1 MTVLYCKTCNRIYY
15 KRFRKFICNKCGSE
29 CRLLPIS
36 FVDFT
41 NMNEEERKEYIINLY
56 RK

>member
-1 MTVLYCKTCNRIYY
+1 MTVLYCKTCNKIYY
-15 KRFRKFICNKCGSE
+15 KRFRKFICDKCENE
-29 CRLLPIS
+29 CQLLPIS

>member
-15 KRFRKFICNKCGSE
+15 KRFRKFICDKCGNE